1 VWVRGKKVFNLFVG
15 SDPNAQTQCACGRVV
30 CALVWLMVV
39 SGSDPVWGQT
49 LGPSTLG
56 PVKEIELTK
65 RRFEQNGVDVKGVIF
80 NAVVKKASA
89 YGSYGYYNYEYKSEK
104 A

>member
-1 VWVRGKKVFNLFVG
+1 MSKRFEEFLNEVCPQYDLVIVDTPPILAVTDSAIVGKHVG
-15 SDPNAQTQCACGRVV
+15 TTM
-30 CALVWLMVV
+30 LVTRFGLN
-39 SGSDPVWGQT
+39 
-49 LGPSTLG
+49 
-56 PVKEIELTK
+56 PVKEIEHTQ

-89 YGSYGYYNYEYKSEK
+89 YGYGGYGYYNHEYKADK